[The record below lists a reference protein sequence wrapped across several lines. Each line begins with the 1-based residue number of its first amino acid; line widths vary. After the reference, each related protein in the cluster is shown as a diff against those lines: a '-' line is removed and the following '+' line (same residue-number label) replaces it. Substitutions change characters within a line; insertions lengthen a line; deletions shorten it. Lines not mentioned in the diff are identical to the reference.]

1 MPKLRNHEHKG
12 LQSGWRYRYNSY
24 YYRVPSGQ
32 EHLWDGKSEFRLG
45 STLSEAHLTYGA
57 RMASVDGAIRTFKQL
72 TDRYQVQVTTKKAP
86 ATQKE
91 EVRHLKKIREMIGDN
106 NVELFEPVHAYQMRD
121 LILSQT
127 TRGSGENYANKIM
140 GVLKHLCT
148 KAIEWGVIKIH
159 PMTEGKFRM
168 LSRPKKRQIQMAT
181 SIQQVVDAM
190 EFCPPWLQGY
200 VKLKLATGLRQFDM
214 LYLTRHCITEEG
226 LLVTHS
232 KTEGSTGT
240 TTLFEWTPELRKI
253 IEDVCAIT
261 PTSVYLFKN
270 QKGEPL
276 VKNRKTNS
284 AFNSAWRRW
293 MKRLKD
299 RNIQTFSERSLRNLV
314 GSEDDLQTASERLGH
329 SSTATTQQY
338 YRNKP
343 TVVLPL
349 SHKNQS

>member
-1 MPKLRNHEHKG
+1 MKRNKQHRG
-12 LQSGWRYRYNSY
+12 LPENWRIKHGSYR
-24 YYRVPSGQ
+24 YRVPKGM
-32 EHLWDGKSEFRLG
+32 EHLWDGKGEFILG
-45 STLSEAHLTYGA
+45 RTYSQALTVYAG
-57 RMASVDGAIRTFKQL
+57 RIASLDGAIRSFSHL
-72 TDRYQVQVTTKKAP
+72 IDRYSLEVTTTKAP

-106 NVELFEPVHAYQMRD
+106 DVELFEPVHAYQMRD

-127 TRGSGENYANKIM
+127 KRGSGENYANKIM
-140 GVLKHLCT
+140 GVVKHLCT
-148 KAIEWGVIKIH
+148 KAIEWGVIKTH

-168 LSRPKKRQIQMAT
+168 LPKPKKRQIKMAT

-200 VKLKLATGLRQFDM
+200 VRLKLATGLRQFDM
-214 LYLTRHCITEEG
+214 LHLTRHCITEEG

-232 KTEGSTGT
+232 KTEDSTGT

-253 IEDVCAIT
+253 IGDVCAIT
-261 PTSVYLFKN
+261 PTSVLLFKN

-276 VKNRKTNS
+276 IKNRKTNS
-284 AFNSAWRRW
+284 AFASAWARW
-293 MKRLKD
+293 MKRLRD
-299 RNIQTFSERSLRNLV
+299 RNIKRFSERSLRNLV

-329 SSTATTQQY
+329 ASTTTTQQY

-349 SHKNQS
+349 AHTNQP